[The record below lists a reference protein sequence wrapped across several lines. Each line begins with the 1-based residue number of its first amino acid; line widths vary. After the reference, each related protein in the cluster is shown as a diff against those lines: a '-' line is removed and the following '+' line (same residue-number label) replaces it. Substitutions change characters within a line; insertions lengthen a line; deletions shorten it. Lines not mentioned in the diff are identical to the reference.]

1 MFQNN
6 QRQFYREFNK
16 EGERYDDDQQDAEE
30 YKTFQGDIWSELV
43 DHNRDAKWLKDLQSE
58 INVTKQEKVY
68 ITKESLKKILGRM
81 PN

>member
-16 EGERYDDDQQDAEE
+16 EGERYDDDQRDAEE